1 MDLWLGTFDDE
12 QPVSSFGGVD
22 RSVTSLWIDGQAR
35 DFADLWEF
43 ESLETLSI
51 YRLPRRHLPMLADCS
66 LAQLTALCIRHGNA
80 EDLTFLSGFNK
91 LRTLTI
97 WQSPKLERLDG
108 IEPLLRLTTLVLNDI
123 GAIESLEPLASLNG
137 LTRLALMGGVWNT
150 QGLPPLAPLAALTQL
165 EQLNM
170 DAAKVSDGDLGPLC
184 ELPNLTELRFGPRA
198 FDPEEVARVA
208 AAYPWWRRQLLDL
221 EDFDK
226 LAGTPGC
233 KVCGTH
239 RRILFLRRKKL
250 LWCPSCEGTKLER
263 ILADFEGLVEQ
274 KLRERE
280 QRRLGAG
287 NGRLHSN

>member
-1 MDLWLGTFDDE
+1 MDLWFGIFEDK
-12 QPVSSFGGVD
+12 QPQTSLAGVD
-22 RSVTSLWIDGQAR
+22 RGITSLWVDGHAR
-35 DFADLWEF
+35 DFAALREF
-43 ESLETLSI
+43 EALETLSI
-51 YRLPRRHLPMLADCS
+51 YRLPRRHLPVLADCK
-66 LAQLTALCIRHGNA
+66 LTCLTALCLRHA
-80 EDLTFLSGFNK
+80 DADDLAFLSGFDT
-91 LRTLTI
+91 LETLTI
-97 WQSPKLERLDG
+97 WQSPKLKRLDG
-108 IEPLLRLTTLVLNDI
+108 IEALSRLRTLILSDL
-123 GAIESLEPLASLNG
+123 GAVESLAPLAAFSG
-137 LTRLALMGGVWNT
+137 LRSLALTGGIWKT

-170 DAAKVSDGDLGPLC
+170 DAAKVSDGDLSPLC
-184 ELPNLTELRFGPRA
+184 ELPRLTELRFGPRA

-226 LAGTPGC
+226 FAGTPGC

-250 LWCPSCEGTKLER
+250 LWCPSCEGAKLDA
-263 ILADFEGLVEQ
+263 ILADFERLVEE

-280 QRRLGAG
+280 HPQPRAT